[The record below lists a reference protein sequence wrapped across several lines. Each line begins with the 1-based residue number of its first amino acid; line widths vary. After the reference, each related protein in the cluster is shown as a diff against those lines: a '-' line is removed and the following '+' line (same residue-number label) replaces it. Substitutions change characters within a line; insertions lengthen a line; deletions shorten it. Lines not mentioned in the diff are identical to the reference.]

1 MMAGFIDT
9 EKQVPIRATEMILPL
24 AVACT
29 ISQMILPPVVALSA
43 TEMILP
49 PAVLPI
55 GSRAHALFS
64 LAMHANTT
72 IIL

>member
-1 MMAGFIDT
+1 MAEFIDT
-9 EKQVPIRATEMILPL
+9 EKQVPMRATELILPP

-29 ISQMILPPVVALSA
+29 ISQMILPSVA

-49 PAVLPI
+49 LAVLPT
-55 GSRAHALFS
+55 GSCAHALFS